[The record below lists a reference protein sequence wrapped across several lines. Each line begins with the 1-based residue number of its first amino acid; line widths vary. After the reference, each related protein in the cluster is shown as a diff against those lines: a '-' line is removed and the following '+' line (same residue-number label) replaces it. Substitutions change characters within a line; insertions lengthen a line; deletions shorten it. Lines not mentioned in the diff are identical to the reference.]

1 MYKEIIIIVTVI
13 TLIVTLDILTNNYT
27 KNTVEM
33 MSEELTTLREDV
45 LQKDKTSAQDKIIA
59 ILNKWQEKNNVL
71 AYYIEHD
78 ELEKIKTQL
87 TGLAANINVQ
97 EYEPSMVQLDT
108 AIFLLENLQEKQ
120 KLDLKSMF

>member
-13 TLIVTLDILTNNYT
+13 TLIVALDILTNNYT
-27 KNTVEM
+27 KNTVSM
-33 MSEELTTLREDV
+33 MSEELSALREDV
-45 LQKDKTSAQDKIIA
+45 LEKNKENAQNKIEE
-59 ILNKWQEKNNVL
+59 ILDKWQEKNNVL
-71 AYYIEHD
+71 AYYIEHN
-78 ELEKIKTQL
+78 ELEKVKTQL
-87 TGLAANINVQ
+87 TGLAANINME

>member
-13 TLIVTLDILTNNYT
+13 TLIVALDILTNNYT
-27 KNTVEM
+27 KNTVSI
-33 MSEELTTLREDV
+33 MSEELSALREDI
-45 LQKDKTSAQDKIIA
+45 LEKNKESAQYKIVA
-59 ILNKWQEKNNVL
+59 ILNKWQKKNDVL

>member
-13 TLIVTLDILTNNYT
+13 TLIVALDILTNNYT
-27 KNTVEM
+27 KNTVSM
-33 MSEELTTLREDV
+33 MSEELSTLREDV
-45 LQKDKTSAQDKIIA
+45 LEKNKENAQNKIEE
-59 ILNKWQEKNNVL
+59 ILDKWQEKNNVL
-71 AYYIEHD
+71 AYYIEHN
-78 ELEKIKTQL
+78 ELEKVKTQL
-87 TGLAANINVQ
+87 TGLAANINME

>member
-27 KNTVEM
+27 QNTVKM

-45 LQKDKTSAQDKIIA
+45 LQKDQKSAQDKMVA
-59 ILNKWQEKNNVL
+59 ILSKWQEKNNVL
-71 AYYIEHD
+71 AYYIEHN

-120 KLDLKSMF
+120 KLDFKSMF